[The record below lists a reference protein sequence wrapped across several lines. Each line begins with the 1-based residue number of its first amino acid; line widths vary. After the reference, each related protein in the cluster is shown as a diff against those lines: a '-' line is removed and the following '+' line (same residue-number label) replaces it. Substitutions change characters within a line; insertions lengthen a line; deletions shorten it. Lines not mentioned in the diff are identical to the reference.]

1 MGDQEKMRAGTVTAL
16 DDAVGD
22 IIEALKTDDMFDNTV
37 ILFSSDNGGAGDKY
51 NKPLRGRKEYMYE
64 GGVRVV
70 GVLSS
75 PMIQNKGSVY
85 NGMIHVS
92 DWFSSFLS
100 LAGRYLTISISNNFL
115 LFLGLSDEVPEDSN
129 SLDVL
134 PSINN
139 NSKSPRTQIIHN
151 IDEDQSRKTWQ
162 VGPQNIF

>member
-1 MGDQEKMRAGTVTAL
+1 MGYQEKMRAGTVTAL
-16 DDAVGD
+16 DYAVGD
-22 IIEALKTDDMFDNTV
+22 IIEALKTEDMFDNTV

-100 LAGRYLTISISNNFL
+100 LAGRYLTISLSNNF
-115 LFLGLSDEVPEDSN
+115 
-129 SLDVL
+129 
-134 PSINN
+134 
-139 NSKSPRTQIIHN
+139 
-151 IDEDQSRKTWQ
+151 
-162 VGPQNIF
+162 